1 MLTKKDLNLIK
12 GVVKTEIDSSLDAK
26 LKPIS
31 KKLNKIEK
39 TLDKTI
45 DFFDIRELK
54 IVEEIRIIQKHVG
67 LPIMEFV

>member
-12 GVVKTEIDSSLDAK
+12 GIVKTEIDSSLDVK

-45 DFFDIRELK
+45 DFFDVRELK

>member
-12 GVVKTEIDSSLDAK
+12 GIVKTEIDSSLDAK

-31 KKLNKIEK
+31 KKLNIIEK

-45 DFFDIRELK
+45 DFFDVRELK
-54 IVEEIRIIQKHVG
+54 IVEEIRVIQKHVG